1 MAKTEKP
8 IEGDEAS
15 VDEVSSALESF
26 FAGRV
31 EEALPAEELSE
42 FHDFIRDEASN
53 RRRFA
58 ISFRVEC
65 GCLAWIGYSLSQLVT
80 HADGVDFKANPM
92 QTYVPDHE
100 PEVEHPEGPTEDPPE
115 QFAEWPIWPY
125 EIYQDE
131 LEEALNAD
139 ADGDAEADEEVEAEG
154 ESAAGGES

>member
-1 MAKTEKP
+1 MAENDEQP
-8 IEGDEAS
+8 EGEEPVTDEIS
-15 VDEVSSALESF
+15 DALEAF

-31 EEALPAEELSE
+31 QEALPEEELSE
-42 FHDFIRDEASN
+42 FHDFIRDEAAN

-65 GCLAWIGYSLSQLVT
+65 GCLAWIGYSLSRLVT
-80 HADGVDFKANPM
+80 HEDGIEFKADPM

-100 PEVEHPEGPTEDPPE
+100 PDVEHPEGPTEDPPN

-131 LEEALNAD
+131 LEEAE
-139 ADGDAEADEEVEAEG
+139 EA
-154 ESAAGGES
+154 AAGGES

>member
-1 MAKTEKP
+1 MTKVQHEKDDQT
-8 IEGDEAS
+8 IGDAP
-15 VDEVSSALESF
+15 DALEAF

-31 EEALPAEELSE
+31 EDALPPEELSE
-42 FHDFIRDEASN
+42 FHDFIRDEASS

-65 GCLAWIGYSLSQLVT
+65 GCLAWIGYSLSRLVT
-80 HADGVDFKANPM
+80 HEDGIEFKADPM

-115 QFAEWPIWPY
+115 QFADWPIWPY

-131 LEEALNAD
+131 LEDIANTTK
-139 ADGDAEADEEVEAEG
+139 G
-154 ESAAGGES
+154 EL